1 MSMVNFT
8 NVRHD
13 HDNTAPTNS
22 YADVKYDEVRYF
34 TVGGANAA
42 TYVNFTLPLSIFKN
56 TLLAVDKD
64 LYFNEVMLLKLV
76 WNPVAR
82 VAFAS
87 NAHLAAQT
95 VQNQAIVIQ
104 LVSQAQQARLHKLQ
118 KLQEQQSLIIFK
130 CFLLLR
136 KI

>member
-1 MSMVNFT
+1 MTMVNFT

-34 TVGGANAA
+34 TVGAANSA
-42 TYVNFTLPLSIFKN
+42 TYVNFTISLSSFKN

-64 LYFNEVMLLKLV
+64 LYFNEVMLLRLV

-87 NAHLAAQT
+87 QTVLAAAAVHNTALYLQLESQ
-95 VQNQAIVIQ
+95 VQQVHLIF
-104 LVSQAQQARLHKLQ
+104 Q
-118 KLQEQQSLIIFK
+118 KLQERHLLIIFK
-130 CFLLLR
+130 CFWLLR